1 MSVVVTHETHMLM
14 QRPGLK
20 ASQKYYGA
28 FFLNKIAILCGSS
41 SEKVRIALFK
51 IFFELFREV
60 MKNPE
65 ELKTVVFKKD
75 RTKSKKDQIAI
86 KKKAMKKI
94 KQIKENG
101 DIDEQD
107 NKIVELILKGVNI
120 LMLQSKQDLTIG
132 GKDNELRHILET

>member
-1 MSVVVTHETHMLM
+1 M
-14 QRPGLK
+14 
-20 ASQKYYGA
+20 
-28 FFLNKIAILCGSS
+28 
-41 SEKVRIALFK
+41 FK

-65 ELKTVVFKKD
+65 ELKTVIFKKD
-75 RTKSKKDQIAI
+75 RTKSKKDQMAL

-94 KQIKENG
+94 KAIKENG

-132 GKDNELRHILET
+132 GKDNELRHILETQMNTLFKLTHHTVFRIQIQVFKLLL